1 MSCTT
6 AIEVTC
12 AESVKEVAGGEIAV
26 RVDLV
31 DAAFTELQDNAFP
44 ETTSVAVPS
53 DGLPTY
59 TVGSHP
65 HLETPLDRFHGTC
78 WYTMC
83 TIIVYIYIYVYVYTC
98 MYMQMYEYMYTCSC
112 MCN

>member
-53 DGLPTY
+53 DGLSPHTLSAL
-59 TVGSHP
+59 THILKP
-65 HLETPLDRFHGTC
+65 HLTGFMVPVGTPCAR
-78 WYTMC
+78 
-83 TIIVYIYIYVYVYTC
+83 
-98 MYMQMYEYMYTCSC
+98 
-112 MCN
+112 